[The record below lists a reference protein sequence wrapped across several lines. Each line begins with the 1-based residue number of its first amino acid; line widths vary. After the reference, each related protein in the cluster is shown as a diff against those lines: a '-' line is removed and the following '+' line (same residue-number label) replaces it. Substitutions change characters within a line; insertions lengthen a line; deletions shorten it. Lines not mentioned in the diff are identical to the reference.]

1 MKIAVDFDGT
11 IVENKYP
18 RIGKPRLFAFEVM
31 KALQGE
37 GHLLVLWTCRYGNS
51 LAEAVNFCRENG
63 VEFYAVNAN
72 YPEENLEKP
81 LGRSPKINADIY
93 IDDRQIGGFIGWS
106 EIWQQLSD
114 ADNQRSDYGKEL
126 RSKNLWERI
135 FK

>member
-18 RIGKPRLFAFEVM
+18 RIGKSRLFAFEVM
-31 KALQGE
+31 KALQKE
-37 GHLLVLWTCRYGNS
+37 GHLLILWTCRYGNS
-51 LAEAVNFCRENG
+51 LDEAVNFCKENG

-72 YPEENLEKP
+72 YPEENLDEP
-81 LGRSPKINADIY
+81 LERSPKINADIY
-93 IDDRQIGGFIGWS
+93 IDDRQLGGFIGWS
-106 EIWQQLSD
+106 EIWQQLT
-114 ADNQRSDYGKEL
+114 DNDTYYSIYEREL